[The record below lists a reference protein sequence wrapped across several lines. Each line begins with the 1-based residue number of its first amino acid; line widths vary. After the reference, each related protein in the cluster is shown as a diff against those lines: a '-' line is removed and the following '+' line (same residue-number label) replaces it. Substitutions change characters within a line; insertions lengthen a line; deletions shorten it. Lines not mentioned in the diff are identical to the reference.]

1 MPKKPAPN
9 GKVPLYVCIPQEMK
23 LKLEVNAVNRGLTVT
38 GILTMLI
45 EDYLVEYDLRK
56 RTKLL

>member
-1 MPKKPAPN
+1 MPKPAPK
-9 GKVPLYVCIPQEMK
+9 GKVPLYINIPQELK
-23 LKLEVNAVNRGLTVT
+23 LKLEVNSVNRGISITSIMTV
-38 GILTMLI
+38 LI